1 MKKWIAV
8 LAGLAGTAMIIAG
21 IIMKF
26 RKTVS
31 IAIIGGADG
40 PTSVFLAGKV
50 GSGFSISVIAVGI
63 VLLLIVIWMCRKK

>member
-1 MKKWIAV
+1 MKKWTAV
-8 LAGLAGTAMIIAG
+8 LAGLAGAALVIAG
-21 IIMKF
+21 IIMKI
-26 RKTVS
+26 RKMAS

-50 GSGFSISVIAVGI
+50 GGGFSISVIAVGI

>member
-1 MKKWIAV
+1 MKKWTAV
-8 LAGLAGTAMIIAG
+8 LAGLAGAALVITGLIIK
-21 IIMKF
+21 I
-26 RKTVS
+26 RKMAS

>member
-1 MKKWIAV
+1 MKKWTAV
-8 LAGLAGTAMIIAG
+8 LTGLAGAALVITG
-21 IIMKF
+21 IIIKI
-26 RKTVS
+26 RKMAS